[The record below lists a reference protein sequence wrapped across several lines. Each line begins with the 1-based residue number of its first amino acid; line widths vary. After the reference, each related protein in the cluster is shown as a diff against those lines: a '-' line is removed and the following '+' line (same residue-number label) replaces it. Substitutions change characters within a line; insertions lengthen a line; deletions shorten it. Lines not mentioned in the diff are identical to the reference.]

1 MSETKVYKMR
11 MILGKTS
18 NYDASGKLKNTV
30 LTPKIVGEKELSDL
44 LTDDAYKALGCCEI
58 SCIDCYA
65 SDNVK
70 VKFIDRMN
78 EVNKSI
84 KAVKQKAK
92 TKVQL
97 LEEENQKLKA
107 ESTSVMKRLE
117 ALENQ
122 KPIEATLEATIDSD
136 ARNKL
141 EAKAKELDVKFSSK
155 IGNVKL
161 LERINEK
168 DKDFKL

>member
-11 MILGKTS
+11 MILGKTP

-30 LTPKIVGEKELSDL
+30 VTPKIVGEKELSDL

-58 SCIDCYA
+58 TCIDCYD
-65 SDNVK
+65 SGDVK
-70 VKFIDRMN
+70 VKFTDRMD

-84 KAVKQKAK
+84 KVVKQRTK
-92 TKVQL
+92 TKVQV
-97 LEEENQKLKA
+97 LEEENKKLKD
-107 ESTSVMKRLE
+107 ESTSVMKRLKR
-117 ALENQ
+117 LE
-122 KPIEATLEATIDSD
+122 ELEEKGSNGGTDDRI
-136 ARNKL
+136 KL
-141 EAKAKELDVKFSSK
+141 EAKAKELNVKFSSK
-155 IGNVKL
+155 IGDVKL